1 MQKLGR
7 KFTKLFLLFPAWF
20 RLGSFKWA
28 YRLAEESFSPKDIQG
43 LAVKDGQLVSAA
55 TGVTL
60 TDEVYW
66 KIKGGLKYWS
76 AFAGY
81 KGVRFFGM
89 KDGHLMADVDGIRYR
104 IDHEGSLFIIDEIFA
119 ERLYDLRL
127 NEDMVVVDVGMNVG
141 IASLFFA
148 ALKNV
153 KEVYSY
159 EPLPETVEQAKNN
172 FALNPAIGSKIHPHL
187 CGISNYEGKIRV
199 PATVSGSAVFSTD
212 QTFIDAHGMNKGATV
227 EVDIIHIRDV
237 MEKIK
242 LDHPGVRVL
251 LKLDCEGEEYKIMEY
266 LSANG
271 YMTMIAAVA
280 LEWHVKGYE
289 PICSIFE
296 QHGYSVF
303 NLGRKEIDPPVGM
316 IYAFN
321 MKNSAHA

>member
-1 MQKLGR
+1 
-7 KFTKLFLLFPAWF
+7 
-20 RLGSFKWA
+20 LGSFKWA
-28 YRLAEESFSPKDIQG
+28 YRLAEESFSPKDIEG
-43 LAVKDGQLVSAA
+43 LVVKDDQLVSAT
-55 TGVTL
+55 TGVSL
-60 TDEVYW
+60 TNNIYW

-81 KGVRFFGM
+81 KGIRFFGM
-89 KDGHLMADVDGIRYR
+89 KDGHLVADVDGVRFR

-127 NEDMVVVDVGMNVG
+127 NEDLLVVDVGMNVG

-148 ALKNV
+148 GMQNIKA
-153 KEVYSY
+153 VYSY

-172 FALNPAIGSKIHPHL
+172 FALNPLISSKIQPHL
-187 CGISNYEGKIRV
+187 CGISDYAGKISV

-212 QTFIDAHGMNKGATV
+212 ASFIDAHGMNKGDTV

-237 MEKIK
+237 MEKIRAT
-242 LDHPGVRVL
+242 HPGVRVL
-251 LKLDCEGEEYKIMEY
+251 LKLDCEGEEYKIMDH
-266 LSANG
+266 LSVNG
-271 YMTMIAAVA
+271 YMPMIAAVA

-289 PICSIFE
+289 PLVAIFE
-296 QHGYSVF
+296 QHGFSVF

>member
-1 MQKLGR
+1 MRKLGR
-7 KFTKLFLLFPAWF
+7 KFTKLFLLFPAWV
-20 RLGSFKWA
+20 RLGSFRWA
-28 YRLAEESFSPKDIQG
+28 YRLAEESFSPKDVQG
-43 LAVKDGQLVSAA
+43 LEVKNDQLVSVA
-55 TGVTL
+55 TGVVL
-60 TDEVYW
+60 TDEIYW

-89 KDGHLMADVDGIRYR
+89 KDGYLQADVDGIRFR

-127 NEDMVVVDVGMNVG
+127 NEELVVVDVGMNVG

-148 ALKNV
+148 AMKNI
-153 KEVYSY
+153 KAVYSY
-159 EPLPETVEQAKNN
+159 EPLPDTVEQAKYN
-172 FALNPAIGSKIHPHL
+172 FTLNPAIGSKIQPHL
-187 CGISNYEGKIRV
+187 CGISNYQGKISV

-212 QTFIDAHGMNKGATV
+212 QTFIDAHGMNKGDTV

-237 MEKIK
+237 MEKIRSA
-242 LDHPGVRVL
+242 HPGVRVL
-251 LKLDCEGEEYKIMEY
+251 LKLDCEGEEYKIMDH
-266 LSANG
+266 LSANN
-271 YMTMIAAVA
+271 YMPMIAAVA
-280 LEWHVKGYE
+280 LEWHVKGYQ
-289 PICSIFE
+289 PLCDIFA
-296 QHGYSVF
+296 QHGFSVF

>member
-7 KFTKLFLLFPAWF
+7 KFLKLFLLFPAWF
-20 RLGSFKWA
+20 RLGNFKWA
-28 YRLAEESFSPKDIQG
+28 YRLAEENFSTKDLQG
-43 LAVKDGQLVSAA
+43 LVVKDNQLIAEA
-55 TGVTL
+55 TGVRL

-66 KIKGGLKYWS
+66 SIKGGLKYWS
-76 AFAGY
+76 AFAQY
-81 KGVRFFGM
+81 KGVRFFGK
-89 KDGHLMADVDGIRYR
+89 KDNHLVADVDGIHFR

-127 NEDMVVVDVGMNVG
+127 NEDLIVVDVGMNVG

-153 KEVYSY
+153 IAVYGY
-159 EPLPETVEQAKNN
+159 EPLPETVEQANNN
-172 FALNPAIGSKIHPHL
+172 FALNPSLGTKIQANL
-187 CGISNYEGKIRV
+187 CGISNYNGKITV

-212 QTFIDAHGMNKGATV
+212 PTFIDAHGMNKGATV
-227 EVDIIHIRDV
+227 EVDIIHIREV
-237 MEKIK
+237 MDKIK
-242 LDHPGVRVL
+242 TEHPGKRVL

-266 LSANG
+266 LSADG
-271 YMTMIAAVA
+271 YMDMIAAAA
-280 LEWHVKGYE
+280 LEWHVKGFE
-289 PICSIFE
+289 PLCEIFE
-296 QHGYSVF
+296 QHGFSVF